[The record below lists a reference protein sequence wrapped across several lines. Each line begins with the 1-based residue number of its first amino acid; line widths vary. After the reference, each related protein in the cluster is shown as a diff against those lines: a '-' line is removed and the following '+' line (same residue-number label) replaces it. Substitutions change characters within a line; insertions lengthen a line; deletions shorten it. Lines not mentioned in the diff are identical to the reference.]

1 MADLRERPDEEIIN
15 RFYSKMGELWSNAHQ
30 EFRDNDAYY
39 QRKFKVWSN
48 TYQGRPV
55 FYDSTPTHLVDH
67 AVATL
72 MSFSPRIHREP
83 VGETEQ
89 HKQDAT
95 NLEHGLKSIM
105 DDAALHEPTIPWK
118 VCAQYLV
125 AHGYAVVE
133 APVLVGLGE
142 RPTEPVESEF
152 DDEEAF
158 ETAKTIYRANRKSFN
173 PVRIRVP
180 HPSTV
185 LMNPREKV
193 PTVAIKASKMTAQEL
208 HEQSITKKRKQRR
221 KYAEIFDMG
230 NKDPW
235 DEVEVWDYWTPYW
248 HVKLVAN
255 SSPSY
260 NASPTSRAA
269 TPIWMERNT
278 WGFVPFVHSFAGW
291 GMDMADTGGDP
302 KNFAQGILGPNKET
316 IRKRTQEISAFHQ
329 ILLRFAYAP
338 MGTSRDPIT
347 LAQAISNEGI
357 LEGDPQDFWVMNT
370 PDVPGWALQLRSQ
383 TDSTLEMG
391 TYSSAL
397 AGVRQAGVTTVG
409 QQAILNTA
417 GMRIFSGVALQR
429 EHMASIVGSRIL
441 QLVDSVS
448 ELAGGIGAN
457 GKTLNKS
464 TIHNV
469 YGIQV
474 AFPHGEPVMELQQR
488 QMAMSEYGAGLIDP
502 MTYYETAGYENGT
515 EIKQRLI
522 EESVRNLPSVR
533 EKVETLVAQQMGLI
547 DEENQAAAS
556 QEIAARQQAMAPQ
569 IPGVS
574 PEMGGGMGPDMG
586 GGMGEPPPEGGAPAD
601 LNAPLTPDTFKPERI
616 DLGR

>member
-133 APVLVGLGE
+133 APVLVGLGQ

-302 KNFAQGILGPNKET
+302 KNFAQGILTPNKET

-383 TDSTLEMG
+383 TDSTLELG

-397 AGVRQAGVTTVG
+397 AGVRQAGVTPVG

-457 GKTLNKS
+457 GKTLNRS

-474 AFPHGEPVMELQQR
+474 RFPHAEPVMELQQR

-533 EKVETLVAQQMGLI
+533 QKVETLVAQEMGLI
-547 DEENQAAAS
+547 DEENEAAAA

-586 GGMGEPPPEGGAPAD
+586 GGIAPPPGGAAPAD
-601 LNAPLTPDTFKPERI
+601 LNAPLTPDTFNPERI
-616 DLGR
+616 DLAR

>member
-133 APVLVGLGE
+133 APVLVGLGQ

-302 KNFAQGILGPNKET
+302 KNFAQGILTPNKET

-383 TDSTLEMG
+383 TDSTLELG

-457 GKTLNKS
+457 GKTLNRS

-474 AFPHGEPVMELQQR
+474 RFPHAEPVMELQQR

-547 DEENQAAAS
+547 DEENEAAAA

-586 GGMGEPPPEGGAPAD
+586 GGMGGPPPEGGAPAD

>member
-1 MADLRERPDEEIIN
+1 MADLRERPDEETIT
-15 RFYSKMGELWSNAHQ
+15 RFRSKMGELWANAH
-30 EFRDNDAYY
+30 EEWRDNDAYY
-39 QRKFKVWSN
+39 QRKFQVWSN

-67 AVATL
+67 AVSTL

-83 VGETEQ
+83 VGDTEQ

-95 NLEHGLKSIM
+95 NLEHGLKSVM
-105 DDAALHEPTIPWK
+105 DDAALQEPTIPWK
-118 VCAQYLV
+118 VVAQYLV
-125 AHGYAVVE
+125 AHGYGIVE
-133 APVLVGLGE
+133 APVLVGLSDRPSKPE
-142 RPTEPVESEF
+142 RPDYE
-152 DDEEAF
+152 DDEAYEAA
-158 ETAKTIYRANRKSFN
+158 EAIYRANRKGFN

-193 PTVAIKASKMTAQEL
+193 PSMAIKASKMTAQEL
-208 HEQSITKKRKQRR
+208 HEQSIMKKRRQRR
-221 KYAEIFDMG
+221 RYAEIFDMG

-235 DEVEVWDYWTPYW
+235 DEVECWDYWTPYW
-248 HVKLVAN
+248 HVKLIAN
-255 SSPSY
+255 EAPPYGSPS
-260 NASPTSRAA
+260 SRAA
-269 TPIWMERNT
+269 TPVWMERNT
-278 WGFVPFVHSFAGW
+278 WGFVPFVHAFAGW
-291 GMDMADTGGDP
+291 GMDLADTGGDP
-302 KNFAQGILGPNKET
+302 KNFAQGILTPNKET

-338 MGTSRDPIT
+338 MGTSRDPVT

-383 TDSTLEMG
+383 TDSTLELG

-397 AGVRQAGVTTVG
+397 AGVRQTGVTTVG

-441 QLVDSVS
+441 QMVDSVS
-448 ELAGGIGAN
+448 ELSDGIGAN
-457 GKTLNKS
+457 GKTLRKGQ
-464 TIHNV
+464 IHSV
-469 YGIQV
+469 YGVQV

-502 MTYYETAGYENGT
+502 MTYYETAGYENGS

-522 EESVRNLPSVR
+522 EEAVRNLPAVR
-533 EKVETLVAQQMGLI
+533 ERIETLVAQQMGLV
-547 DEENQAAAS
+547 DEENQVAAA
-556 QEIAARQQAMAPQ
+556 QQIAQRQAAAGPQ
-569 IPGVS
+569 IPGMANGAA
-574 PEMGGGMGPDMG
+574 PMGGPATG
-586 GGMGEPPPEGGAPAD
+586 PEGMAPAPPGATPPD
-601 LNAPLTPDTFKPERI
+601 LNSPLTPDTFNPTRI
-616 DLGR
+616 DLAR

>member
-133 APVLVGLGE
+133 APVLVGLGQ

-522 EESVRNLPSVR
+522 EESVRNLPAVR
-533 EKVETLVAQQMGLI
+533 EKIETLVAQQMGLI
-547 DEENQAAAS
+547 DEENQEAAA
-556 QEIAARQQAMAPQ
+556 QQIAARQQAMAPQ

-586 GGMGEPPPEGGAPAD
+586 GGMGGPPQGGAAPAD